1 MRQLLGDFVGAGS
14 IEGPGQ
20 TPVGEQDHPVGV
32 RRGDGVVGDHHNRV
46 SVVVDEL
53 AQEGEHASP
62 GLGVKRTGRLVGE
75 HNLGPGN
82 ERSRD
87 RDPLLLA
94 TRELG
99 GTMP

>member
-14 IEGPGQ
+14 IESPGQ
-20 TPVGEQDHPVGV
+20 PPVGEQDHSVGV
-32 RRGDGVVGDHHNRV
+32 RRSDRVVRDHHNGV

-53 AQEGEHASP
+53 AQEGKHAAARAS
-62 GLGVKRTGRLVGE
+62 VKRSGRLVGE
-75 HNLGPGN
+75 HDLGPGD

-94 TRELG
+94 ARELG
-99 GTMP
+99 GTVA